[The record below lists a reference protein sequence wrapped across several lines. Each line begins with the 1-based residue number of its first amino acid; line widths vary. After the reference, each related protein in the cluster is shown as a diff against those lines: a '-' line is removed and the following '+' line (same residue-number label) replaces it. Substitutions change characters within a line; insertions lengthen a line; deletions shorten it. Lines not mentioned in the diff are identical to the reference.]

1 MVETKAQNQITDEQL
16 LLLIAQGDKQ
26 AFSQMMGC
34 YLPAVINFSMRY
46 FSQRSD
52 AEDIAQE
59 TFTRLWCKAPVW
71 QDKGVSVKAWLY
83 RVAYNQS
90 IDQLRKQK
98 PEYLSDYDENIID
111 EAAFIESM
119 MDVDAKLSLQ
129 RIALETLPER
139 QRTAIALCAIKGF
152 SNSEAAIVMGISVDA
167 LESLMARGRRKLKK
181 NYGLAIEQQKI
192 ERGVVNDIC

>member
-1 MVETKAQNQITDEQL
+1 MTKQPNPISDEQL
-16 LLLIAQGDKQ
+16 LALIAEGDKQ
-26 AFSQMMGC
+26 AFSLLMKH
-34 YLPAVINFSMRY
+34 YLPAVINFSLRY
-46 FSQRSD
+46 FPQRSD

-71 QDKGVSVKAWLY
+71 QDKGISVKAWLF

-98 PEYLSDYDENIID
+98 PEYLADYDENIID
-111 EAAFIESM
+111 EAAFIERM
-119 MDVDAKLSLQ
+119 MDIDSRLSIQ
-129 RIALETLPER
+129 RVALENLPER

-152 SNSEAAIVMGISVDA
+152 SNSEAAIVMGTSVDA
-167 LESLMARGRRKLKK
+167 LESLMARGRRTLKK
-181 NYGLAIEQQKI
+181 MVSLAMEQQKI

>member
-1 MVETKAQNQITDEQL
+1 MTKQPNPISDKQL
-16 LLLIAQGDKQ
+16 LALIAEGDKQ
-26 AFSQMMGC
+26 AFSLLMKH
-34 YLPAVINFSMRY
+34 YLPAVINFSLRY
-46 FSQRSD
+46 FPQRSD

-71 QDKGVSVKAWLY
+71 QDKGISVKAWLF

-98 PEYLSDYDENIID
+98 PEYLADYDENIID
-111 EAAFIESM
+111 EAAFIERM
-119 MDVDAKLSLQ
+119 MDIDSRLSIQ
-129 RIALETLPER
+129 RVALENLPER

-152 SNSEAAIVMGISVDA
+152 SNSEAAIVMGTSVDA
-167 LESLMARGRRKLKK
+167 LESLMARGRRTLKK
-181 NYGLAIEQQKI
+181 MVSLAMEQQKI

>member
-1 MVETKAQNQITDEQL
+1 MTKQPNQITDEQL
-16 LLLIAQGDKQ
+16 LALIAEGNKQ
-26 AFSQMMGC
+26 AFSQLMIR

-46 FSQRSD
+46 FPQRSD

-71 QDKGVSVKAWLY
+71 QDKGVSVKAWLFK
-83 RVAYNQS
+83 VAYNQS

-98 PEYLSDYDENIID
+98 PEYLADYDENIID

-119 MDVDAKLSLQ
+119 MDVDANLAIQKL
-129 RIALETLPER
+129 ALGTLPER
-139 QRTAIALCAIKGF
+139 QRTAISLCAIKGF
-152 SNSEAAIVMGISVDA
+152 SNSEAAIVMGTSVDA

-181 NYGLAIEQQKI
+181 IYKLSRQQESI
-192 ERGVVNDIC
+192 ERGVVDDLC

>member
-1 MVETKAQNQITDEQL
+1 MTKQPNHIADEQL
-16 LLLIAQGDKQ
+16 LALIAEGDKQ
-26 AFSQMMGC
+26 AFSQMMKR

-46 FSQRSD
+46 FPQRSD

-71 QDKGVSVKAWLY
+71 QDKGISVKAWLF

-98 PEYLSDYDENIID
+98 PEYLADYDENIID

-119 MDVDAKLSLQ
+119 MDIDVNLAIQKL
-129 RIALETLPER
+129 ALDTLPER
-139 QRTAIALCAIKGF
+139 QRTAISLCAIRGF
-152 SNSEAAIVMGISVDA
+152 SNSEAAIVMGTSVDA

-181 NYGLAIEQQKI
+181 IYKLSRQQENI
-192 ERGVVNDIC
+192 ERGTVDDLC

>member
-1 MVETKAQNQITDEQL
+1 MNKQQNQNMDQRL
-16 LLLIAQGDKQ
+16 LTLIAQGDKH
-26 AFSQMMGC
+26 AFSLLMKR
-34 YLPAVINFSMRY
+34 YLSSVIIFSMRY
-46 FSQRSD
+46 FPQRSD

-71 QDKGVSVKAWLY
+71 QDKGVSVKAWLFK
-83 RVAYNQS
+83 VAYNQS

-98 PEYLSDYDENIID
+98 PEYLADYDENIID

-119 MDVDAKLSLQ
+119 MDIDTNRAIQKL
-129 RIALETLPER
+129 ALDTLPER
-139 QRTAIALCAIKGF
+139 QRTAISLCTIRGF

-181 NYGLAIEQQKI
+181 IYQLSRQQENI
-192 ERGVVNDIC
+192 ERGVVDDLC

>member
-1 MVETKAQNQITDEQL
+1 MMTKQPNQITDEHL
-16 LLLIAQGDKQ
+16 LALIAGGDKQ
-26 AFSQMMGC
+26 AFSQIMSR
-34 YLPAVINFSMRY
+34 YLPLVINFSMRY
-46 FSQRSD
+46 FPQRSD

-71 QDKGVSVKAWLY
+71 QDKGVSVKAWLFK
-83 RVAYNQS
+83 VAYNQS

-98 PEYLSDYDENIID
+98 PEYLADYDENIID

-119 MDVDAKLSLQ
+119 MDIDTNRAIQKL
-129 RIALETLPER
+129 ALDTLPER
-139 QRTAIALCAIKGF
+139 QRTAISLCTIRGF

-181 NYGLAIEQQKI
+181 IYQLSRQQENI
-192 ERGVVNDIC
+192 ERGVVDDLC

>member
-1 MVETKAQNQITDEQL
+1 MTKQPNHIADEQL
-16 LLLIAQGDKQ
+16 LALIAEGDKQ
-26 AFSQMMGC
+26 AFSQLMKR

-46 FSQRSD
+46 FPQRSD

-71 QDKGVSVKAWLY
+71 QDKGISVKAWLF

-98 PEYLSDYDENIID
+98 PEYLADYDENIID

-119 MDVDAKLSLQ
+119 MDIDVNLAIQKL
-129 RIALETLPER
+129 ALDTLPER
-139 QRTAIALCAIKGF
+139 QRTAISLCAIRGF
-152 SNSEAAIVMGISVDA
+152 SNSEAAIVMGTSVDA

-181 NYGLAIEQQKI
+181 IYKLSRQQENI
-192 ERGVVNDIC
+192 ERGTVDDLC

>member
-1 MVETKAQNQITDEQL
+1 MTKQPNQITDEHL
-16 LLLIAQGDKQ
+16 LALIAEGDKQ
-26 AFSQMMGC
+26 AFSQLMKR

-46 FSQRSD
+46 FNQRSD

-71 QDKGVSVKAWLY
+71 EHKGISVKAWLFK
-83 RVAYNQS
+83 VAYNQS

-98 PEYLSDYDENIID
+98 PEYLADYDENIID

-119 MDVDAKLSLQ
+119 MDIDANLNMQKL
-129 RIALETLPER
+129 ALGILPER
-139 QRTAIALCAIKGF
+139 QRTAISLCAIKGF
-152 SNSEAAIVMGISVDA
+152 SNSEAAIVMGTSVEA

-181 NYGLAIEQQKI
+181 IYKLNRQQESI
-192 ERGVVNDIC
+192 ERGVIDDFY

>member
-1 MVETKAQNQITDEQL
+1 MTNQPNLITDEQL
-16 LLLIAQGDKQ
+16 LALIADGDKQ
-26 AFSQMMGC
+26 AFSLLMKR
-34 YLPAVINFSMRY
+34 YLPAVINFSLRY
-46 FSQRSD
+46 FPQRSD

-71 QDKGVSVKAWLY
+71 QDKGVSVKAWLF

-98 PEYLSDYDENIID
+98 SEYLADYDENIID

-119 MDVDAKLSLQ
+119 MDMDANLAIQKL
-129 RIALETLPER
+129 ALDTLPER
-139 QRTAIALCAIKGF
+139 QRTAISLCAIKGF
-152 SNSEAAIVMGISVDA
+152 SNSEAAIVMGTSVEA

-181 NYGLAIEQQKI
+181 IYKLSKQQENI
-192 ERGVVNDIC
+192 ERGVVDDLC

>member
-1 MVETKAQNQITDEQL
+1 MTKQPNHIADEQL
-16 LLLIAQGDKQ
+16 LALIAEGDKQ
-26 AFSQMMGC
+26 AFSLLMKH
-34 YLPAVINFSMRY
+34 YLPAVINFSLRY
-46 FSQRSD
+46 FPQRSD

-71 QDKGVSVKAWLY
+71 QDKGISVKAWLF

-98 PEYLSDYDENIID
+98 PEYLADYDENIID
-111 EAAFIESM
+111 EAAFIERM
-119 MDVDAKLSLQ
+119 MDIDSRLSIQ
-129 RIALETLPER
+129 RVALENLPER

-152 SNSEAAIVMGISVDA
+152 SNSEAAIVMGTSVDA
-167 LESLMARGRRKLKK
+167 LESLMARGRRTLKK
-181 NYGLAIEQQKI
+181 MVSLAMEQQKI